1 MEKNKR
7 ENKSKV
13 LYFLGRILTN
23 KLVIVLIIIAAI
35 GGGVS
40 FGVKEVAFTDSKTT
54 KLGFEDIGELAT
66 QEARCTEVNVTDRAK
81 KLFGVKVPFTQS
93 KYIYS
98 YDVVVK
104 AGIDFNKIKW
114 SVNDKTIT
122 VEMPEAKI
130 LSCEVKTDSFKV
142 YHEEESIFTK
152 ISLKDNNKSFEKLK
166 ATAKKDAKAN
176 GLLSN
181 AEKNA
186 KTIISSFFWKEY
198 NKDEY
203 KIKYIG

>member
-7 ENKSKV
+7 ENKSNV

-23 KLVIVLIIIAAI
+23 KVVIALIVIAAI
-35 GGGVS
+35 GGIS

-66 QEARCTEVNVTDRAK
+66 QEAHCTEVNVTDR
-81 KLFGVKVPFTQS
+81 
-93 KYIYS
+93 
-98 YDVVVK
+98 
-104 AGIDFNKIKW
+104 
-114 SVNDKTIT
+114 
-122 VEMPEAKI
+122 
-130 LSCEVKTDSFKV
+130 
-142 YHEEESIFTK
+142 
-152 ISLKDNNKSFEKLK
+152 
-166 ATAKKDAKAN
+166 AN

>member
-7 ENKSKV
+7 ENKSNV
-13 LYFLGRILTN
+13 LYFLGR
-23 KLVIVLIIIAAI
+23 
-35 GGGVS
+35 
-40 FGVKEVAFTDSKTT
+40 
-54 KLGFEDIGELAT
+54 
-66 QEARCTEVNVTDRAK
+66 
-81 KLFGVKVPFTQS
+81 
-93 KYIYS
+93 
-98 YDVVVK
+98 
-104 AGIDFNKIKW
+104 
-114 SVNDKTIT
+114 
-122 VEMPEAKI
+122 I

-176 GLLSN
+176 GLLIN

>member
-1 MEKNKR
+1 MVS
-7 ENKSKV
+7 KSGIT
-13 LYFLGRILTN
+13 FQ
-23 KLVIVLIIIAAI
+23 IVLLLRRLLALRRLNILIEEYLGAN
-35 GGGVS
+35 G
-40 FGVKEVAFTDSKTT
+40 
-54 KLGFEDIGELAT
+54 KLNVEYL
-66 QEARCTEVNVTDRAK
+66 VNVTDRAK

-186 KTIISSFFWKEY
+186 KLL
-198 NKDEY
+198 
-203 KIKYIG
+203 